1 MAAAFAKYTMDNK
14 IYNVLFLCTC
24 NSARSLIAESQL
36 NTLGKGRFKA
46 YSAGSFPTGEVNP
59 LALEFLKAN
68 DLPTE
73 GLRSK
78 PWDEF
83 AAPGAPVMDY
93 VLTVCDDA
101 AEDQSPVWPGQPI
114 SAHWHVDNPAA
125 VRGDEQT
132 KHHAMVAAAANLRR
146 RIELFVALPTAA
158 LDRMSIQHALGN
170 IGKS

>member
-1 MAAAFAKYTMDNK
+1 MHNK

-36 NTLGKGRFKA
+36 NVLGKGRFKA
-46 YSAGSFPTGEVNP
+46 YSAGSFPTGSVDP
-59 LALEFLKAN
+59 MALEFLKAN

-83 AAPGAPVMDY
+83 AVPGAPVMDY

-101 AEDQSPVWPGQPI
+101 AENMSPVWPGQPI

-125 VRGDEQT
+125 VQGDEQAR
-132 KHHAMVAAAANLRR
+132 HHAMVSAAANLRR

-158 LDRMSIQHALGN
+158 LDRMSIQHALGT
-170 IGKS
+170 IGRS

>member
-1 MAAAFAKYTMDNK
+1 MDTK

-36 NTLGKGRFKA
+36 NALGRGRFKA

-59 LALEFLKAN
+59 LALDFLRVN

-83 AAPGAPVMDY
+83 AVPGAPVMDY

-101 AEDQSPVWPGQPI
+101 AEDSSPVWPGQPI

-125 VRGDEQT
+125 VRGDEQA

-158 LDRMSIQHALGN
+158 LDRMSIQHALGS

>member
-1 MAAAFAKYTMDNK
+1 MAEKVF
-14 IYNVLFLCTC
+14 NVLFLCTC

-36 NTLGKGRFKA
+36 NALGKGRFQA
-46 YSAGSFPTGEVNP
+46 YSAGSFPAGEVNP
-59 LALEFLKAN
+59 LALEFLQAN
-68 DLPTE
+68 DLPIA

-83 AAPGAPVMDY
+83 AVPGAPLMDY

-101 AEDQSPVWPGQPI
+101 AEDMSPVWPGQPL

-125 VRGDEQT
+125 VRGDAQV

-146 RIELFVALPTAA
+146 RIELFVALPTEA
-158 LDRMSIQHALGN
+158 LDRMSIQHALGS
-170 IGKS
+170 IGTR